1 VFLKQNTMKNPI
13 KYSILLAV
21 ALLLLSC
28 KGGGKTDDG
37 NTGQSTD
44 AAAGQHIGA
53 NTDST
58 TVDGKS
64 GSMSNN

>member
-1 VFLKQNTMKNPI
+1 MKNTIQNT
-13 KYSILLAV
+13 ILLAV
-21 ALLLLSC
+21 ALLVLSC

-37 NTGQSTD
+37 NTRQSTD

-64 GSMSNN
+64 GSISNN